1 MDNLGAFA
9 EFLHSNVGSTGV
21 YIGQLEPPRK
31 PIEED
36 ADEDAHLDMA
46 SPAIIQFK
54 FANQDHQELLLGTS
68 LQPGQGKAHDVFTEE
83 MTTANE
89 ALADLEQAS
98 DKDTIS
104 NFKHLFVPEVVRDP
118 KMHYWK
124 VPRLGSYMA
133 IPMVYQSCLSVNAY
147 TQAVEEQ
154 QDYQRKC
161 RKQEEEKVA
170 HEEA

>member
-1 MDNLGAFA
+1 
-9 EFLHSNVGSTGV
+9 
-21 YIGQLEPPRK
+21 
-31 PIEED
+31 
-36 ADEDAHLDMA
+36 
-46 SPAIIQFK
+46 
-54 FANQDHQELLLGTS
+54 
-68 LQPGQGKAHDVFTEE
+68 